1 MAADLV
7 VNLLLK
13 NKKFDD
19 NIAKARN
26 ETQAFKK
33 SIGFASASVST
44 FISGFAGMAGV
55 SLAFMDVI
63 EKSMQFEK
71 SLSSLRSLTGVSAKD
86 LEFFKNEAIKMGSA
100 SMQTA
105 SQVVEAFQLI
115 GSQKPELL
123 KNKEALAEVTQQAI
137 ILAEAS
143 GMTVPEAAKALTGS
157 LNQMGE
163 SASKAG
169 EYINILAA
177 ASQAGSADIPYLTK
191 AIEKSGGA
199 ASSVGVSYNE
209 LVAAIETIAPKV
221 TEASEAGTNLRNIFL
236 ILEGSADKKLK
247 PSIVGLS
254 TALENLASKNMDATQ
269 MTKMFGRESVTAA
282 LAIVSAKDDYNR
294 YVEAITG
301 TNTALEQQKIN
312 NDNLAGS
319 VTALSS
325 AWEGFALTLNNSNG
339 VLKSAADAIVSMF
352 NAMTEA
358 MKTAEQKQTD
368 AISSESKKQKE
379 QLNKDI
385 LYWQKAGMSKKE
397 AIEKVLETLP
407 RNYETP
413 NLSLLASEE
422 KKLKELESRYDKL
435 KNKNVEVNPF
445 GIVGA
450 LNSVIMPSLP
460 DAKIDVNP
468 ITQPAT
474 MRLKEEIEERKKI
487 VSLLKIQNE
496 AYDNSVKYL
505 HQELEATENIA
516 STNKDKTSGVE
527 VTDEM
532 RKKWKNDELMDN
544 ISFKVDSDIAAKIQ
558 EIVNKEP
565 VKVPILW
572 ERINTEEEMPDITG
586 SIADYQKQIQ
596 DVTLAYNEETNAGL
610 RSIYA
615 KRIEDLKSS
624 LEEMTDINSQM
635 IDISNEMNS
644 LVKSGVT
651 SAFESIGDIIG
662 SDDSSEAFKNS
673 LMGMMDMLKQFGA
686 SLVAAGMA
694 KMAFD
699 KLFTNPY
706 LAIAAGGALIIA
718 ATAAKS
724 ALGNTKGYANGGIIP
739 GNSVSGDRVLARVNS
754 GEMILNQM
762 QQGNLFNMLNN
773 PSSSGSDTQ
782 TPEVVFHIKGND
794 LIGVLNNT
802 NKKTSRTK

>member
-532 RKKWKNDELMDN
+532 REKWRNDELMDN
-544 ISFKVDSDIAAKIQ
+544 LSYKVDSDISAKIQ

-572 ERINTEEEMPDITG
+572 ERINTEEEMPDITR